1 MEMGAGSP
9 ALKVAIYAALSY
21 DIISATNSSPQTT
34 EINAQA
40 RSGTLMKWVNI
51 GMWQIAGFAVLGTI
65 LDRSLWPAVGCAL
78 GGGLMYYQYKHAMA
92 AGLAN
97 PGPSTEDYT
106 GGSNGTYQ
114 YSQA

>member
-40 RSGTLMKWVNI
+40 RSDTLMKWVNI
-51 GMWQIAGFAVLGTI
+51 GMWQIAGFAALGVI
-65 LDRSLWPAVGCAL
+65 LDRSFWPAVGCAL
-78 GGGLMYYQYKHAMA
+78 GGGLMYMQYRHAMES
-92 AGLAN
+92 GLAK
-97 PGPSTEDYT
+97 PGPATEDYS
-106 GGSNGTYQ
+106 GGNNGIQ
-114 YSQA
+114 VYSQA